1 MKRLMYKAR
10 TEYLFHS
17 HIKIKIPDNYED
29 KIFDELFGIMEQV
42 DKKYNSYS
50 EFSYFDLINKNAG
63 KYTDVD
69 SITIEILEAA
79 RKYSDFFDGVYD
91 ITVMPLIRLWGFYRE
106 KRRTVPSLHEIEK
119 AKKKTDYKNIE
130 IDPVNLK
137 VRLGNGQE
145 IITGSFIKAFAVD
158 KAAVRL
164 AELGIDN
171 AVINAGGSSI
181 RCFNNDI
188 KKEWT
193 ISVSDP
199 DESQRDLFDL
209 KLQNKAYST
218 SAMGGSFVKI
228 NNKKYGH
235 IINPVTGYPSE
246 NKAVGLITEE
256 SFIGDI
262 LSTGFF
268 NCEPERFLQ
277 LMKIL
282 KRDMYIEGFLMDKA
296 GKIHYSD
303 GFEKHIIKY
312 EI

>member
-1 MKRLMYKAR
+1 MYKAR

-29 KIFDELFGIMEQV
+29 KILDELFEIMKQV

-69 SITIEILEAA
+69 RTTIEMLEAI
-79 RKYSDFFDGVYD
+79 RKYSDLFNGVYD
-91 ITVMPLIRLWGFYRE
+91 ITVMPLIRLWGFYRG
-106 KRRTVPSLHEIEK
+106 KHSTVPSLHEIEN
-119 AKKKTDYKNIE
+119 AKKKTNYKNIE
-130 IDPVNLK
+130 IDPINLK
-137 VRLGNGQE
+137 VKSGSGQE

-158 KAAVRL
+158 KAAARL
-164 AELGIDN
+164 VQLGIDN

-181 RCFNNDI
+181 RCFNNDN
-188 KKEWT
+188 KKEWI

-199 DESQRDLFDL
+199 DEPQRDLFDL
-209 KLQNKAYST
+209 KLENMAYST
-218 SAMGGSFVKI
+218 SAQGNSFVKI

-235 IINPVTGYPSE
+235 IINPLTGYPSE
-246 NKAVGLITEE
+246 NKITGVITEE
-256 SFIGDI
+256 SFDGDI
-262 LSTGFF
+262 ISTGLF
-268 NCEPERFLQ
+268 NCEPEKFLK
-277 LMKIL
+277 LIKFL
-282 KRDMYIEGFLMDKA
+282 KKDMNIEGFLMDKA

-303 GFEKHIIKY
+303 GFQKHIIKY

>member
-1 MKRLMYKAR
+1 MYKAR

-29 KIFDELFGIMEQV
+29 KILDELFEIMKQV

-69 SITIEILEAA
+69 RTTIEMLEAI
-79 RKYSDFFDGVYD
+79 RKYSDLFNGVYD
-91 ITVMPLIRLWGFYRE
+91 ITVMPLIRLWGFYRG
-106 KRRTVPSLHEIEK
+106 KHSTVPSLHEIEN
-119 AKKKTDYKNIE
+119 AKKKTNYKNIE
-130 IDPVNLK
+130 IDPINLK
-137 VRLGNGQE
+137 VKSGSGQE

-158 KAAVRL
+158 KAAARL
-164 AELGIDN
+164 VQLGIDN

-181 RCFNNDI
+181 RCFNNDN
-188 KKEWT
+188 KKEWI

-199 DESQRDLFDL
+199 DEPQRDLFDL
-209 KLQNKAYST
+209 KLENMAYST
-218 SAMGGSFVKI
+218 SAQGNSFVKI

-235 IINPVTGYPSE
+235 IINPLTGYPSE
-246 NKAVGLITEE
+246 NKITGVITEE
-256 SFIGDI
+256 SFDGDI
-262 LSTGFF
+262 ISTGLF
-268 NCEPERFLQ
+268 NCEPEKFLK
-277 LMKIL
+277 LIKFL
-282 KRDMYIEGFLMDKA
+282 KKDMNIEGFLMDKA

-303 GFEKHIIKY
+303 GFPKHIIKY

>member
-1 MKRLMYKAR
+1 MYKAR

-29 KIFDELFGIMEQV
+29 KILDELFEIMEQV

-69 SITIEILEAA
+69 RTTIEMLEAI
-79 RKYSDFFDGVYD
+79 RKYSDLFNGVYD
-91 ITVMPLIRLWGFYRE
+91 ITVMPLIRLWGFYRG
-106 KRRTVPSLHEIEK
+106 KHSTVPSLHEIEN
-119 AKKKTDYKNIE
+119 AKKKTNYKNIE
-130 IDPVNLK
+130 IDPINLK
-137 VRLGNGQE
+137 VKSGSGQE

-158 KAAVRL
+158 KAAARL
-164 AELGIDN
+164 VQLGIDN

-181 RCFNNDI
+181 RCFNNDN
-188 KKEWT
+188 KKEWI

-199 DESQRDLFDL
+199 DEPQRDLFDL
-209 KLQNKAYST
+209 KLENMAYST
-218 SAMGGSFVKI
+218 SAQGNSFVKI

-235 IINPVTGYPSE
+235 IINPLTGYPSE
-246 NKAVGLITEE
+246 NKITGVITEE
-256 SFIGDI
+256 SFDGDI
-262 LSTGFF
+262 ISTGLF
-268 NCEPERFLQ
+268 NCEPEKFLK
-277 LMKIL
+277 LIKFL
-282 KRDMYIEGFLMDKA
+282 KKDMNIEGFLMDKA

-303 GFEKHIIKY
+303 GFPKHIIKY